1 LEVGILSQLIG
12 AKRSIDRT
20 WCCDSCKQA
29 AMGKH
34 KTHEGAVQAVRL
46 GHGSRLAESPQ
57 KT

>member
-1 LEVGILSQLIG
+1 VGILSQLIG